1 MNPVFLALQEWM
13 TQRVRFVK
21 VEEEDAGEIYDIL
34 EEDTGEVVGQCVLT
48 ASNGLSNFSYFCEEK
63 NGELTS
69 NDLPAIAE
77 AFITQFYPLGLQ
89 TYQLQSIID
98 VNDFFI
104 VSYGAKEERYGIDVP
119 GIGFSL
125 SISSTGQVTQFS
137 YTHERA
143 EIRYPSHI
151 LTPEEAK
158 EKYVSYIDFDLI
170 VQLLDAELYAN
181 GDNTYRLLYGL
192 KEFAIDIPAS
202 GAEPAVVSEGGQV
215 EPIEMRVPPT
225 KSLHEWIGVTRHH
238 RKIGEQSEGDVL
250 IEKFMP
256 PSIDLPDEQDMS
268 EVYEENIITIHT
280 HRVTK
285 LPKVFY
291 NGEPW
296 KGEPIRLTTDFLKQR
311 ALDFLFAL
319 FPQASEHFVMHKE
332 EVADESETPLEA
344 FIDDEYEDDFEEWE
358 DELLN
363 EEAEEEE
370 EETMPFYFQY
380 QVNGVPVDGS
390 VTCILVG
397 VFSGRIVSASIEP
410 MEEKLLL
417 QICTEPKL
425 SKAVAKKLL
434 LEKLQMEIALAQAYD
449 EDGEP
454 FYEVVYLPSYT
465 ETTGHIRAIDAQN
478 GKAYYVNVG
487 DSLFL

>member
-1 MNPVFLALQEWM
+1 MQPVFRALQEWM
-13 TQRVRFVK
+13 AQHVQFVK

-34 EEDTGEVVGQCVLT
+34 EEDTGEVVGQCILT
-48 ASNGLSNFSYFCEEK
+48 ASNRLSNFSYFCEEK

-69 NDLPAIAE
+69 NDMPAIAE

-98 VNDFFI
+98 INDLFI

-125 SISSTGQVTQFS
+125 SISPTGQVIQFS
-137 YTHERA
+137 YTHEQA

-151 LTPEEAK
+151 ITPEEAK
-158 EKYVSYIDFDLI
+158 EKYASYIDFDLI
-170 VQLLDAELYAN
+170 VQLLDTELYAN

-192 KEFAIDIPAS
+192 KEYAIDIPAS
-202 GAEPAVVSEGGQV
+202 GVEPAVVSVGGQV

-238 RKIGEQSEGDVL
+238 RKIGEQSEEDVL
-250 IEKFMP
+250 IEKFMH
-256 PSIDLPDEQDMS
+256 PSIDLPNELDMS
-268 EVYEENIITIHT
+268 EVYEENLITIHT
-280 HRVTK
+280 HRVTN

-311 ALDFLFAL
+311 ALDFLFAI
-319 FPQASEHFVMHKE
+319 FPQASEHFVMQKE
-332 EVADESETPLEA
+332 EVANALETPLEA

-363 EEAEEEE
+363 EE
-370 EETMPFYFQY
+370 EETVPFYFQY
-380 QVNGVPVDGS
+380 QVNGVPVDES

-397 VFSGRIVSASIEP
+397 VLSGRIVSASIEP
-410 MEEKLLL
+410 MEEESLL

-425 SKAVAKKLL
+425 SKAAAKKLL
-434 LEKLQMEIALAQAYD
+434 LEKLHMEIALAQAYD